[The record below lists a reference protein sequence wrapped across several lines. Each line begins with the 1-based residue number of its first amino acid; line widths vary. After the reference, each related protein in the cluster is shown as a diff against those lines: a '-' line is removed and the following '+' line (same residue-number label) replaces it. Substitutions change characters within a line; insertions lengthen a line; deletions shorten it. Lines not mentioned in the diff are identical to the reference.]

1 MIQALIIDD
10 EKPASELLS
19 TLIREFI
26 PDVKILGEAHSVK
39 AGIQMI
45 NALQPELVFLDIQM
59 PQGGGFALLRS
70 FDKLPFSVI
79 FTTAYDQYAIKAIQY
94 SALDYILKP
103 ITLKRLQDSVSRFRK
118 KKEQE
123 DQQEAHIYLL
133 PDNLIDLHQQT
144 TKIVVPIPKGMRII
158 SISEIAYL
166 KASGVYSEMMLEDG
180 TIQMVSKGLKHFEQL
195 LGPYGLVRVHDSY
208 IVNFQHIDRY
218 MRGRG
223 GEVIMKDGTS
233 IEVSRGRKE
242 NFIKLLKRGQK

>member
-1 MIQALIIDD
+1 MIQALIVDD
-10 EKPASELLS
+10 EKPATELLA

-26 PDVKILGEAHSVK
+26 PDVNILGEAHSVK
-39 AGIQMI
+39 EGIQMI
-45 NALQPELVFLDIQM
+45 NTLQPELVFLDIQM

-103 ITLKRLQDSVSRFRK
+103 ITLKRLQDSISRHRK
-118 KKEQE
+118 DKEEKEQR
-123 DQQEAHIYLL
+123 EANVYLL
-133 PDNLIDLHQQT
+133 PDNLINLHQQT
-144 TKIVVPIPKGMRII
+144 TKIVVPIPKGMKII
-158 SISEIAYL
+158 SISDITYL
-166 KASGVYSEMMLEDG
+166 KASGVYSDMVLADG
-180 TIQMVSKGLKHFEQL
+180 TVQVVSKGLKHFEQL

-223 GEVIMKDGTS
+223 GEVIMKDGTN
-233 IEVSRGRKE
+233 IEVSRSRKE
-242 NFIKLLKRGQK
+242 NFVKMLKRGQK